1 MKPAELGHQAVRGGI
16 SALGHLYLAV
26 RPATASV
33 NLIFVEK
40 KRDLT
45 PPLVSDYSILFLIIM
60 ILLTEERCEYFFKYN
75 PTGPSMPSL
84 KTSRQHP

>member
-1 MKPAELGHQAVRGGI
+1 MYPAELGHQAVRGGI

-40 KRDLT
+40 RSNF
-45 PPLVSDYSILFLIIM
+45 PLSLRLF
-60 ILLTEERCEYFFKYN
+60 
-75 PTGPSMPSL
+75 
-84 KTSRQHP
+84 HPVFDNYDPADRREM